1 LFGQNV
7 TFAKEKERWEVSMG
21 KRNLRQ
27 IQKNL
32 LEFTSLV
39 DEQEFSLVVRNSIE
53 NFGDALLSNASLCTA
68 REIFLQ
74 EF

>member
-1 LFGQNV
+1 
-7 TFAKEKERWEVSMG
+7 MG